1 MSIWTIILIIRRG
14 RGRGKWRKKQM
25 RRSWMKVIMINLIT
39 VQTMDHDYYFELIL
53 YPPYTLFYY
62 FAVFSIIIMQMS
74 SLLCTQGL
82 FLCHCY
88 FRNWIGMY
96 HIKHGNAKQCELCL
110 FQCRVNKCL
119 VSRSKRYLPLFS
131 CLCLVSYKDISFPL
145 VNPTISQWWVLSGKC
160 TLYRPI

>member
-1 MSIWTIILIIRRG
+1 
-14 RGRGKWRKKQM
+14 
-25 RRSWMKVIMINLIT
+25 MKVIMINLIT

-88 FRNWIGMY
+88 FRN
-96 HIKHGNAKQCELCL
+96 
-110 FQCRVNKCL
+110 
-119 VSRSKRYLPLFS
+119 
-131 CLCLVSYKDISFPL
+131 
-145 VNPTISQWWVLSGKC
+145 
-160 TLYRPI
+160 